1 MYKRNQILAAA
12 VIAALSPLAASAAT
26 VCVNPGGTA
35 GCFATIGEAVMNAA
49 QGDTV
54 TVAAG
59 TYNERDIY
67 LSYPLEIAGAGR
79 DLTIVDGSVGGVN
92 AGIIFYFGI
101 QSGAN
106 VTIRDLTVKGGR
118 RGIDLTADNT
128 ATLERLRVTGNGPE
142 TGAGIFNGASTLYLR
157 DSLVDHNFATDPG
170 SIGGCDWGGASGGG
184 IASLCGGGNN
194 YISGSTISNNIAG
207 RWGGGLILNDGTT
220 VIENST
226 ISGNQ
231 ANFPD
236 PGLAGGGIF
245 VGGAFSNILVRFS
258 TIANNGAFGAAG
270 VWAGPGL
277 KLYAS
282 LLQGNA
288 GHACTGAPTSL
299 GYNVVS
305 DASCNFAATGDANG
319 TDAMLA
325 PLAMNGGLTSTHEFG
340 IASAAF
346 DRVPTVDCTV
356 FADQRGVSRPQ
367 HKGCDAGAVEHV
379 PTTAELMSILL
390 GTVTDVGAGQSL
402 VSKVAA
408 VLAMVAHSQPG
419 AACNMLGALR
429 NEVNGQIGKKITA
442 AQAATI
448 LAAIQEVAASLGC

>member
-1 MYKRNQILAAA
+1 MYKRNQVLAAA

-35 GCFATIGEAVMNAA
+35 GCFATIGEAVMNATD
-49 QGDTV
+49 GDTV
-54 TVAAG
+54 SLAAG
-59 TYNERDIY
+59 TYNERDIILY
-67 LSYPLEIAGAGR
+67 NQLEIVGAGR

-92 AGIIFYFGI
+92 AGIVFYFAI

-118 RGIDLTADNT
+118 RGIDLTAGNT

-142 TGAGIFNGASTLYLR
+142 TGAGIFNNASTLYLR
-157 DSLVDHNFATDPG
+157 DSLVDQNFATDPG

-194 YISGSTISNNIAG
+194 YISGSTISNNTAG
-207 RWGGGLILNDGTT
+207 RWGGGLILNGNVN

-226 ISGNQ
+226 ITGNQ

-236 PGLAGGGIF
+236 QGLAGGGIF
-245 VGGAFSNILVRFS
+245 APDSNVLVRFS
-258 TIANNGAFGAAG
+258 TIANNGAVGAAG
-270 VWAGPGL
+270 VQGGSAL
-277 KLYAS
+277 KMYAS

-305 DASCNFAATGDANG
+305 DDSCNFAATNDVNG

-325 PLAMNGGLTSTHEFG
+325 PLAMNGGLTPTHEFG

-346 DRVPTVDCTV
+346 DHVPTVDCTV
-356 FADQRGVSRPQ
+356 FTDQRGVSRPQ

-379 PTTAELMSILL
+379 PTTAELVSILL
-390 GTVTDVGAGQSL
+390 GTVTGVGPGQSL
-402 VSKVAA
+402 FSKVAA

-429 NEVNGQIGKKITA
+429 NEVNAQVGKKITA
-442 AQAATI
+442 EQAATI